1 MRSMKHEARIFSIT
15 ELKKEDELVE
25 AMTAHT
31 WPLCYSFHYGN
42 LLYLSDGD
50 QEDSPEYAVV
60 TIDKVEGHHGVIG
73 REVGRV
79 MPKEMNAV
87 QVRKIVQER
96 GQGHYSLGNQVKVQA
111 EPAWHHTCDCC
122 RMDEE

>member
-1 MRSMKHEARIFSIT
+1 MKHEDRVFSIT
-15 ELKKEDELVE
+15 ELKKDDELVE
-25 AMTAHT
+25 AMTSHT

-79 MPKEMNAV
+79 KPKEMDAA
-87 QVRKIVQER
+87 QVRKIVQEM
-96 GQGHYSLGNQVKVQA
+96 GQGLYSSDNHVRVQA

-122 RMDEE
+122 RMEED